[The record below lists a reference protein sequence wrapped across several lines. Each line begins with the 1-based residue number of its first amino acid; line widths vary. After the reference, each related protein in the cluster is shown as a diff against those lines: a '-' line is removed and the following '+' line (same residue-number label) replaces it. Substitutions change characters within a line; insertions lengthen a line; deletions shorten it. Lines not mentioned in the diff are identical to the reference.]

1 MLFGCMKDS
10 LYTEQCRC
18 SWGFWFVFIGYCGW
32 KMFLHLLGGLC
43 SCINLER
50 DLHQVLLVLYA
61 KACQIPISTAIE
73 WPSLLWFGD
82 GVLQVWRGVTCLG
95 SSTWHMPSAFLFSL
109 PFGVAG
115 WYVPLTPCY
124 CIDIGCPVLTCHP
137 LSSPQYVGWL
147 VLWSILLL
155 APVLC
160 NVFSS
165 GCSQWNYYLLV
176 FNRYIN
182 ACFYSIL

>member
-1 MLFGCMKDS
+1 MQLRFLVCIHS
-10 LYTEQCRC
+10 LLWLEN
-18 SWGFWFVFIGYCGW
+18 VFTPVRW
-32 KMFLHLLGGLC
+32 V
-43 SCINLER
+43 
-50 DLHQVLLVLYA
+50 VLLYKFRKGPPPCSLSSLRKGLSNPHLHGDWV
-61 KACQIPISTAIE
+61 
-73 WPSLLWFGD
+73 SLLWFGA
-82 GVLQVWRGVTCLG
+82 GVLQVWWGVTCLG

-124 CIDIGCPVLTCHP
+124 CIDIGCPVLMCHP

-160 NVFSS
+160 HVFSW
-165 GCSQWNYYLLV
+165 GCSQWNYYFLV
-176 FNRYIN
+176 FTRYIN
-182 ACFYSIL
+182 ACFFSIL